1 MSQVGIIVAR
11 EFNERVRKKS
21 FIITTL
27 LVPLFML
34 SCMAIPA
41 LIMAYGGG
49 TTKQIAVIDPSGVV
63 APALESNDEVVYT
76 PTDRPL
82 EEATADESLFGVLL
96 IGEDVVDNP
105 SNVKLYTS
113 SSSSVMLESLI
124 TRQIEEAIRQ
134 ERIHREAIDNLA
146 EVMERIKTTVTLQT
160 FRTDRQ
166 EQMQSAGVAYGLGY
180 VLAFVL
186 YMFLLLYG
194 QMVMTSV
201 IEEKGSRVL
210 DVVIT
215 SVPPFRLMLGKILGI
230 ATVAV
235 TQIVIW
241 CALLVVIFT
250 TLLPAIIPADTMAQA
265 QALQAGQID
274 PAALTGDTDLLQAL
288 ATATDLGYLGTIM
301 VYLVLFLVGGYL
313 LYSALFAAVGSSV
326 DNVQDAAQLSTVV
339 TMPIIVGLFAM
350 VAVMADPNS
359 GAAFWFSMIPFT
371 APMVM
376 MARIPAGIPA
386 WQPALSLA
394 ILLLTTL
401 LMIWMAAKIYRVGI
415 FLHGKKPKIKDLA
428 RWVMYKG

>member
-1 MSQVGIIVAR
+1 MSQTGIIVAR

-34 SCMAIPA
+34 ACMVIPA
-41 LIMAYGGG
+41 LILAYGGG
-49 TTKQIAVIDPSGVV
+49 STKTIAVIDPSGVV
-63 APALESNDEVVYT
+63 APALESNEEVVYI
-76 PTDRPL
+76 PTDRTL
-82 EEATADESLFGVLL
+82 EEAVADETLFGVLV
-96 IGEDVVDNP
+96 IGADVVDSP
-105 SNVKLYTS
+105 NVKLYTS
-113 SSSSVMLESLI
+113 ASSSMMLEEHI
-124 TRQIEEAIRQ
+124 TGQIEEAVRQQRIR
-134 ERIHREAIDNLA
+134 REEIDNLD
-146 EVMERIKTTVTLQT
+146 EVMERIKTTVSLQT
-160 FRTDRQ
+160 FRTDRD
-166 EQMQSAGVAYGLGY
+166 EQVQSAGVAYGLGY

-241 CALLVVIFT
+241 CALLVILFT
-250 TLLPAIIPADTMAQA
+250 TVLPAIIPADTMAQA
-265 QALQAGQID
+265 QALQAGQLD
-274 PAALTGDTDLLQAL
+274 PSTLGGDTEMLQAL
-288 ATATDLGYLGTIM
+288 ATATDLGYMGMIM
-301 VYLVLFLVGGYL
+301 VYLVLFLIGGYL
-313 LYSALFAAVGSSV
+313 LYSAMFAAVGASV
-326 DNVQDAAQLSTVV
+326 DSVQDASQLSTVV

-350 VAVMADPNS
+350 IAVMADPNS

-371 APMVM
+371 SPMVM

-386 WQPALSLA
+386 WESILSLV
-394 ILLLTTL
+394 ILAATTL
-401 LMIWMAAKIYRVGI
+401 LMIWLAAKIYRVGV
-415 FLHGKKPKIKDLA
+415 FMHGKKPTFKDLA
-428 RWVMYKG
+428 RWIKYKG

>member
-1 MSQVGIIVAR
+1 MSQTGIIVAR

-27 LVPLFML
+27 LVPIFML
-34 SCMAIPA
+34 ACMVVPA

-49 TTKQIAVIDPSGVV
+49 STKTIAVIDPSGVV
-63 APALESNDEVVYT
+63 APALESSEEVVYI
-76 PTDRPL
+76 PTDRTL
-82 EEATADESLFGVLL
+82 EEATADESLFGVLVV
-96 IGEDVVDNP
+96 GADVVDNP
-105 SNVKLYTS
+105 SNVRLYTS
-113 SSSSVMLESLI
+113 SSSSMMLEELI
-124 TRQIEEAIRQ
+124 TRQIEEAVRQ
-134 ERIHREAIDNLA
+134 QRIQREQIDNLA
-146 EVMERIKTTVTLQT
+146 EVMERIKTSVTLQT
-160 FRTDRQ
+160 FRTDRD
-166 EQMQSAGVAYGLGY
+166 EKVQSAGVAYGLGY

-241 CALLVVIFT
+241 CALLVVLFT
-250 TLLPAIIPADTMAQA
+250 TVLPAIIPAETMAQA
-265 QALQAGQID
+265 QALQAGQLD
-274 PAALTGDTDLLQAL
+274 PAALGGDTEMLQAL
-288 ATATDLGYLGTIM
+288 ATATDLGYMGMIM

-313 LYSALFAAVGSSV
+313 LYSAMFAAVGASV
-326 DNVQDAAQLSTVV
+326 DNVQDASQLSMVV
-339 TMPIIVGLFAM
+339 TMPIIIGLFAM
-350 VAVMADPNS
+350 IAVMADPNS

-371 APMVM
+371 SPMVM

-386 WQPALSLA
+386 WQPVLALCLLA
-394 ILLLTTL
+394 ATTL
-401 LMIWMAAKIYRVGI
+401 LMIWLAAKIYRVGV
-415 FLHGKKPKIKDLA
+415 FMHGKKPALKDLA
-428 RWVMYKG
+428 RWVTYKG

>member
-1 MSQVGIIVAR
+1 MSQTGIIVAR

-27 LVPLFML
+27 LVPVFML
-34 SCMAIPA
+34 ACMVIPA

-49 TTKQIAVIDPSGVV
+49 STKTIAVIDSSGVV
-63 APALESNDEVVYT
+63 APALESNEEVVFV
-76 PTDRPL
+76 PTDRTL
-82 EEATADESLFGVLL
+82 EEAKADESLFGVL
-96 IGEDVVDNP
+96 IVGEDVVDNP

-113 SSSSVMLESLI
+113 ASSSMMLEKLI
-124 TRQIEEAIRQ
+124 TDQIEGAIRQ
-134 ERIHREAIDNLA
+134 QRIQREEIDNLA

-160 FRTDRQ
+160 IRTDRD
-166 EQMQSAGVAYGLGY
+166 EQVQSAGVAFGLGY

-241 CALLVVIFT
+241 CALLVVLFT
-250 TLLPAIIPADTMAQA
+250 TVLPAIIPADTMAQA
-265 QALQAGQID
+265 QALQAGQLD
-274 PAALTGDTDLLQAL
+274 PSTLGGDTEMLQAL
-288 ATATDLGYLGTIM
+288 ATATDLGYMGMIM
-301 VYLVLFLVGGYL
+301 IYLVLFLIGGYM
-313 LYSALFAAVGSSV
+313 LYSAMFAAVGASV
-326 DNVQDAAQLSTVV
+326 DNVQDASQLTTVV
-339 TMPIIVGLFAM
+339 TMPIIIGLFAM
-350 VAVMADPNS
+350 IAVMADPNS

-371 APMVM
+371 SPMVM

-386 WQPALSLA
+386 WESILSLV
-394 ILLLTTL
+394 ILAATTL
-401 LMIWMAAKIYRVGI
+401 LMIWLAAKIYRVGV
-415 FLHGKKPKIKDLA
+415 FMHGKKPTFKDLA
-428 RWVMYKG
+428 RWIKYKG

>member
-1 MSQVGIIVAR
+1 MSQTGIIVAR

-34 SCMAIPA
+34 ACMVIPA
-41 LIMAYGGG
+41 LILAYGGG
-49 TTKQIAVIDPSGVV
+49 STKTIAVIDPSGVV
-63 APALESNDEVVYT
+63 APALESNEEVVFV
-76 PTDRPL
+76 PTDRSL
-82 EEATADESLFGVLL
+82 EEAKADESLFGVLVV
-96 IGEDVVDNP
+96 GEDVVDNP

-113 SSSSVMLESLI
+113 ASSSMMLEGHI
-124 TRQIEEAIRQ
+124 TGQIEEAIRQ
-134 ERIHREAIDNLA
+134 QRIQRENIENLD

-160 FRTDRQ
+160 FRTDR
-166 EQMQSAGVAYGLGY
+166 EEKVQSAGVAYGLGY
-180 VLAFVL
+180 ILAFVL

-241 CALLVVIFT
+241 CALLVVLFT
-250 TLLPAIIPADTMAQA
+250 TVLPAIIPADTMAQA
-265 QALQAGQID
+265 QALQAGQLD
-274 PAALTGDTDLLQAL
+274 PATLGGDTEMLQAL
-288 ATATDLGYLGTIM
+288 ATATDLGYMGMIM
-301 VYLVLFLVGGYL
+301 IYLVLFLIGGYM
-313 LYSALFAAVGSSV
+313 LYSAMFAAVGASV
-326 DNVQDAAQLSTVV
+326 DNIQDASQLTTVV
-339 TMPIIVGLFAM
+339 TMPIIIGLFAM
-350 VAVMADPNS
+350 IAVMADPNS

-371 APMVM
+371 SPMVM

-386 WQPALSLA
+386 WESILSLV
-394 ILLLTTL
+394 ILAATTL
-401 LMIWMAAKIYRVGI
+401 LMIWLAAKIYRVGV
-415 FLHGKKPKIKDLA
+415 FMHGKKPTFKDIA
-428 RWVMYKG
+428 RWIKYKG

>member
-1 MSQVGIIVAR
+1 MSQTGIIVAR

-27 LVPLFML
+27 LVPVFML
-34 SCMAIPA
+34 ACMVIPA

-49 TTKQIAVIDPSGVV
+49 STKTIAVIDSSGVV
-63 APALESNDEVVYT
+63 APALESNEEVVFV
-76 PTDRPL
+76 PTDRTL
-82 EEATADESLFGVLL
+82 EETKADESLFGVL
-96 IGEDVVDNP
+96 IVGEDVVDNP

-113 SSSSVMLESLI
+113 ASSSMMLEKLI
-124 TRQIEEAIRQ
+124 TDQIEGAIRQ
-134 ERIHREAIDNLA
+134 QRIQREEIDNLA

-160 FRTDRQ
+160 IRTDRD
-166 EQMQSAGVAYGLGY
+166 EQVQSAGVAFGLGY

-241 CALLVVIFT
+241 CALLVILFT
-250 TLLPAIIPADTMAQA
+250 TVLPAIIPADTMAQA
-265 QALQAGQID
+265 QALQAGQLD
-274 PAALTGDTDLLQAL
+274 PSTLGGDTEMLQAL
-288 ATATDLGYLGTIM
+288 ATATDLGYMGMIM
-301 VYLVLFLVGGYL
+301 VYLVLFLIGGYM
-313 LYSALFAAVGSSV
+313 LYSAMFAAVGASV
-326 DNVQDAAQLSTVV
+326 DSVQDASQLTVVV
-339 TMPIIVGLFAM
+339 TMPIIIGLFAM
-350 VAVMADPNS
+350 IAVMADPNS
-359 GAAFWFSMIPFT
+359 SAAFWFSMIPFT
-371 APMVM
+371 SPMVM

-386 WQPALSLA
+386 WESILSLV
-394 ILLLTTL
+394 ILAATTL
-401 LMIWMAAKIYRVGI
+401 LMIWLAAKIYRVGV
-415 FLHGKKPKIKDLA
+415 FMHGKKPTFKDLA
-428 RWVMYKG
+428 RWIKYKG

>member
-1 MSQVGIIVAR
+1 MSQTGIIVAR

-34 SCMAIPA
+34 ACMVFPA

-49 TTKQIAVIDPSGVV
+49 STKTIAVIDPSGVV
-63 APALESNDEVVYT
+63 APALESNEDVVYI
-76 PTDRPL
+76 PTDRTL
-82 EEATADESLFGVLL
+82 EEATADESLFGVLVV
-96 IGEDVVDNP
+96 GADVVDNP

-113 SSSSVMLESLI
+113 SSSSMMLENLI
-124 TRQIEEAIRQ
+124 TKQIEEAIRQ
-134 ERIHREAIDNLA
+134 QRIQREQIDNLA

-160 FRTDRQ
+160 FRTDRD
-166 EQMQSAGVAYGLGY
+166 EKVQSAGVAYGLGY

-215 SVPPFRLMLGKILGI
+215 SVPPFRLLLGKILGI

-241 CALLVVIFT
+241 CVLLVVLFT
-250 TLLPAIIPADTMAQA
+250 TVLPAIVPADTMAQA
-265 QALQAGQID
+265 QALQAGQLD
-274 PAALTGDTDLLQAL
+274 PSALGGDTEMLQAL
-288 ATATDLGYLGTIM
+288 ATATDLGYMGMIM
-301 VYLVLFLVGGYL
+301 LYLVLFLIGGYL
-313 LYSALFAAVGSSV
+313 LYSAMFAAVGASV
-326 DNVQDAAQLSTVV
+326 DNVQDASQLSVVV
-339 TMPIIVGLFAM
+339 TMPIIIGLFAM
-350 VAVMADPNS
+350 IAVMADPNS

-371 APMVM
+371 SPMVM
-376 MARIPAGIPA
+376 MARIPAGIPV
-386 WQPALSLA
+386 WQPLLSLF
-394 ILLLTTL
+394 LLAATTL
-401 LMIWMAAKIYRVGI
+401 FMIWIAAKIYRVGV
-415 FLHGKKPKIKDLA
+415 FMHGKKPALKDLA
-428 RWVMYKG
+428 RWVTYKG

>member
-1 MSQVGIIVAR
+1 MSQTGIIVAR

-34 SCMAIPA
+34 ACMVIPA
-41 LIMAYGGG
+41 LILAYGGG
-49 TTKQIAVIDPSGVV
+49 STKTIAVIDPSGVV
-63 APALESNDEVVYT
+63 APALESNEEVVYI
-76 PTDRPL
+76 PTDRTL
-82 EEATADESLFGVLL
+82 EEAVADETLFGVLV
-96 IGEDVVDNP
+96 IGADVVDSP
-105 SNVKLYTS
+105 NVKLYTS
-113 SSSSVMLESLI
+113 ASSSMMLEEHI
-124 TRQIEEAIRQ
+124 TGQIEEAVRQQRIR
-134 ERIHREAIDNLA
+134 REEIDNLD
-146 EVMERIKTTVTLQT
+146 EVMERIKTTVSLQT
-160 FRTDRQ
+160 FRTDRD
-166 EQMQSAGVAYGLGY
+166 EQVQSAGVAYGLGY

-241 CALLVVIFT
+241 CALLVILFT
-250 TLLPAIIPADTMAQA
+250 TVLPAIIPADTMAQA
-265 QALQAGQID
+265 QALQAGQLD
-274 PAALTGDTDLLQAL
+274 PSTLGGDTEMLQAL
-288 ATATDLGYLGTIM
+288 ATATDLGYMGMIM
-301 VYLVLFLVGGYL
+301 VYLVLFLIGGYL
-313 LYSALFAAVGSSV
+313 LYSAMFAAVGASV
-326 DNVQDAAQLSTVV
+326 DSVQDASQLSTVV

-350 VAVMADPNS
+350 IAVMADPNS

-371 APMVM
+371 SPMVM

-386 WQPALSLA
+386 WESILSLV
-394 ILLLTTL
+394 ILAATTL
-401 LMIWMAAKIYRVGI
+401 LMIWLAAKIYRVGV
-415 FLHGKKPKIKDLA
+415 FMHGKKPTFKDLA
-428 RWVMYKG
+428 RWITYKG

>member
-34 SCMAIPA
+34 SCMVIPA

-49 TTKQIAVIDPSGVV
+49 STKHIAVIDPSGVV
-63 APALESNDEVVYT
+63 APALESNDDVVYIPTGRSFEEVV
-76 PTDRPL
+76 
-82 EEATADESLFGVLL
+82 ADETLFGVLL
-96 IGEDVVDNP
+96 IGDDVVDNP

-113 SSSSVMLESLI
+113 SSSSMMLESLLI
-124 TRQIEEAIRQ
+124 RQIEDAIRQ
-134 ERIHREAIDNLA
+134 ERIRREEIDNLA
-146 EVMERIKTTVTLQT
+146 EVMERIQTSVTLQT

-166 EQMQSAGVAYGLGY
+166 EQMQSAGVAYALGY
-180 VLAFVL
+180 ILAFVL

-194 QMVMTSV
+194 QMVMTGV

-210 DVVIT
+210 DVMIT

-250 TLLPAIIPADTMAQA
+250 TVLPAIIPADTMAQA
-265 QALQAGQID
+265 QALQAGRID
-274 PAALTGDTDLLQAL
+274 PATLGDNTEMLQAL
-288 ATATDLGYLGTIM
+288 AAATDLGYLGTIM
-301 VYLVLFLVGGYL
+301 IYLVLFLVGGYL
-313 LYSALFAAVGSSV
+313 LYSALFAAVGASV

-339 TMPIIVGLFAM
+339 TMPIIVGIFAM
-350 VAVMADPNS
+350 IAVMADPNS

-371 APMVM
+371 SPMVM

-386 WQPALSLA
+386 WQPVLSLA

-401 LMIWMAAKIYRVGI
+401 LMIWIAAKIYRVGI

-428 RWVMYKG
+428 RWVTYKG